1 MTPSSTGGSR
11 KQADETEKLRK
22 KRRGNSFHYS
32 LDGIVKSIRY
42 TPGYIYLLA
51 FILAL
56 PATWLTVGRSGE
68 DVPGMIAMVVTIVFF
83 GIFTVALSSFRRRLQ
98 NRRST
103 NETSSDDLG

>member
-83 GIFTVALSSFRRRLQ
+83 GVFTIALGSLRRRFQ
-98 NRRST
+98 NRRCPQQD
-103 NETSSDDLG
+103 SDDAG

>member
-1 MTPSSTGGSR
+1 VR
-11 KQADETEKLRK
+11 
-22 KRRGNSFHYS
+22 
-32 LDGIVKSIRY
+32 VKSASY

-51 FILAL
+51 IILAL
-56 PATWLTVGRSGE
+56 PATWLVVGRSGE
-68 DVPGMIAMVVTIVFF
+68 DVPGMVAMVVTIVFF